1 MRAKRRNTLERIKN
15 MRISKCSSLAGWC
28 FETRLTIQLDSTHP
42 TPLPH
47 CTSRG
52 PNHEMA
58 AWKGANEL
66 EFLSVI
72 QLTKKNII
80 IKQKVI
86 WVKAPGLGVYLFNID
101 VSRYF
106 WIYIGLCIYQIY
118 IYIYVYPTWT
128 PWALW
133 EWFEFLFK
141 PLRCGS
147 RLGIISLEHRNV
159 LGFEQKISGKL
170 GGKLAPVIRKG
181 RTKCLSRLVC
191 HWKILE
197 MHRFLSKSSR
207 NSGKE

>member
-1 MRAKRRNTLERIKN
+1 MNLPFTVSKPYRKMRANRRNTLERK
-15 MRISKCSSLAGWC
+15 KKHEDLQVLDGWWC
-28 FETRLTIQLDSTHP
+28 FFEIPWFNPPNSTSTLHFQRP
-42 TPLPH
+42 QPWD
-47 CTSRG
+47 G
-52 PNHEMA
+52 
-58 AWKGANEL
+58 GL
-66 EFLSVI
+66 EGGEWIGISSVI

-106 WIYIGLCIYQIY
+106 WIYIGLCIYQKNIY
-118 IYIYVYPTWT
+118 IYIYIPTWT
-128 PWALW
+128 PWARW

-170 GGKLAPVIRKG
+170 GG
-181 RTKCLSRLVC
+181 
-191 HWKILE
+191 
-197 MHRFLSKSSR
+197 
-207 NSGKE
+207 